1 MCFDRIDKK
10 LEDAYDETLAVDIF
24 VRAAALRYIPS
35 LGHNLNLRASHF
47 LG

>member
-24 VRAAALRYIPS
+24 VRAAALRHIPS
-35 LGHNLNLRASHF
+35 LGHNLNFTCSHF
-47 LG
+47 FG